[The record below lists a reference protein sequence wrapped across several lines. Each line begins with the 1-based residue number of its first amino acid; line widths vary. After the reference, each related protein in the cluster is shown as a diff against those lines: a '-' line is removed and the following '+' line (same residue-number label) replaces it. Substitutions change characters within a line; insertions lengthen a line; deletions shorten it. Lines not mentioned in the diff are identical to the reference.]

1 MSDSGTFLCESAT
14 PLLNLPGTLGWLY
27 EKDRL
32 TIDVIIGDL
41 PGNGQGEV
49 HGDASNHSVRPAS
62 DKADGSG
69 KSGRGAMLLTVW
81 SKGRRL
87 EVGGLGVFVLAL
99 LGALA
104 QVVGQ

>member
-32 TIDVIIGDL
+32 TIDVIIGNL
-41 PGNGQGEV
+41 PGNGKVRSTAMRQTIR
-49 HGDASNHSVRPAS
+49 SVQAS

-87 EVGGLGVFVLAL
+87 EVGER
-99 LGALA
+99 
-104 QVVGQ
+104 